1 MSSPL
6 NQLHREEPACNTVP
20 SNNRFQISWIT
31 VGSWAMS
38 HILVNLLW
46 DLEGLKQGDVILN
59 LNFRL
64 RLKKAPGVPLSTSTH
79 DPEGDEGDF
88 WSVAPQNTPL
98 PLQPRAGRHSNTG
111 GRNSIPTKLLTGYQL
126 TTQTF
131 NRRLIW
137 RGAIQSL
144 QRCRESQK
152 C

>member
-31 VGSWAMS
+31 TGSWAMS

-64 RLKKAPGVPLSTSTH
+64 RLKKAPRVSLSTSTQ
-79 DPEGDEGDF
+79 DLEDDGGAF
-88 WSVAPQNTPL
+88 WSVAQQNTPL
-98 PLQPRAGRHSNTG
+98 PRQPRAGRHSNTG
-111 GRNSIPTKLLTGYQL
+111 WRNNSIPTKLLTGYQL
-126 TTQTF
+126 TTQTV
-131 NRRLIW
+131 NTRLIW
-137 RGAIQSL
+137 RVLI